1 MFNLIIASSKCAEQ
15 HEINHEFPCL
25 GRGYAHWL
33 LAAHSE
39 KKRRLVCFCSS
50 TVLSTYLCLSSVR
63 WSTYFIHAFSN
74 TCTQMHANISL
85 NVRGEHPRLQWV
97 TPGYA
102 NSLSPLLLYSPVPTP
117 AASGTYWRQSHTE
130 P

>member
-15 HEINHEFPCL
+15 HEISHEFRAL
-25 GRGYAHWL
+25 AEGMRTGYLQHAVN
-33 LAAHSE
+33 
-39 KKRRLVCFCSS
+39 KKKERLVCFCFS
-50 TVLSTYLCLSSVR
+50 TVLSTYLFCLRVSDGAHILSMH
-63 WSTYFIHAFSN
+63 SPT
-74 TCTQMHANISL
+74 HANISL
-85 NVRGEHPRLQWV
+85 NIRGEHPRLQWV

-102 NSLSPLLLYSPVPTP
+102 DSLSPLLLYSPVPTP